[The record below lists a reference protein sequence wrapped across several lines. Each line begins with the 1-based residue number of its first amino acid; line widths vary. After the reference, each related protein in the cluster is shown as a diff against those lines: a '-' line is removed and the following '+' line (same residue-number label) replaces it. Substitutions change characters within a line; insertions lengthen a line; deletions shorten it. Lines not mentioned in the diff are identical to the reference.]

1 MDYCHE
7 YYFKE
12 DIKEF
17 DNKLIEKVGRVLDSF
32 YKKNLISL
40 SFISKEKPIVNS
52 NEIRFNGRGGNGCEN
67 FVITPQT
74 LEYSFTKTNLRK
86 YDIVVCIV
94 LLLLKIH
101 YSDEFHFSS
110 DGFFIEV
117 QDNWFK
123 AVKYV
128 NKLHKKTRVKFIVK
142 DNKVDTIQVFQ

>member
-1 MDYCHE
+1 MRYCHE
-7 YYFKE
+7 YYFKK
-12 DIKEF
+12 DVKEF

-40 SFISKEKPIVNS
+40 SFTSKEKPIVNKR
-52 NEIRFNGRGGNGCEN
+52 EIRFNGRGGNGCEN
-67 FVITPQT
+67 FVLTPST

-94 LLLLKIH
+94 LLLIKIH
-101 YSDEFHFSS
+101 YKDDFHFSS
-110 DGFFIEV
+110 DGFFMEV

-128 NKLHKKTRVKFIVK
+128 NKVFKRTAVKFQVK
-142 DNKVDTIQVFQ
+142 DNRIDSIQVF